1 LSHHEV
7 KGLKTEYKTKA
18 RALIMEF
25 LKKNSEKRFTAAEV
39 FENVNKSPGGMNLTT
54 VYRNLDRLC
63 EQGELIK
70 FQEPS
75 HDAWYYQYSDEHRHC
90 DLHMHAKCSQCGKI
104 FHLENEFVEEFEEKM
119 SAYYGI
125 DVDTSKTIIVG
136 RCKECQETV

>member
-1 LSHHEV
+1 V

-63 EQGELIK
+63 EQGGA
-70 FQEPS
+70 
-75 HDAWYYQYSDEHRHC
+75 D
-90 DLHMHAKCSQCGKI
+90 KI
-104 FHLENEFVEEFEEKM
+104 SGTK
-119 SAYYGI
+119 S
-125 DVDTSKTIIVG
+125 
-136 RCKECQETV
+136 